1 MWGLLRLLGSHVQA
15 SVLESSP
22 CFNSMTISG
31 VITFGSLQFASRAAG
46 SWKLSSSVLTFLFWA
61 SFHQSLRNSSKLQ
74 GSTAHRLQTAVLD
87 APWAVLKH
95 QLPQGC
101 RKPDLSTTFLERQ
114 TQTEKKPFGC
124 LQWSIPSWALVCC
137 QETAS
142 WPPDPLHSSRS
153 FSLFISF
160 YDMLANSQVPY
171 PVAFHRSYLL
181 LLPHVLHQNLDRSF
195 SAGDDYFFFFF
206 GQSNQIKMCQET
218 VLIF

>member
-1 MWGLLRLLGSHVQA
+1 MWGLLGLQGSHVQA

-22 CFNSMTISG
+22 RFNSMIISG

-46 SWKLSSSVLTFLFWA
+46 SWKISSSVLTFLFWA
-61 SFHQSLRNSSKLQ
+61 SFHQSLRNSSKPQ

-87 APWAVLKH
+87 ASWAVLKR

-101 RKPDLSTTFLERQ
+101 RKPDISTAFLGRQ

-124 LQWSIPSWALVCC
+124 LQWSIPSWAFVCC
-137 QETAS
+137 QETANRA
-142 WPPDPLHSSRS
+142 PDPLHSSRIS
-153 FSLFISF
+153 SLFISF
-160 YDMLANSQVPY
+160 YHMLANSQVLC
-171 PVAFHRSYLL
+171 PVAFCRSYLP
-181 LLPHVLHQNLDRSF
+181 LLPHVHQNLDRSF
-195 SAGDDYFFFFF
+195 SAEDDYFFSF